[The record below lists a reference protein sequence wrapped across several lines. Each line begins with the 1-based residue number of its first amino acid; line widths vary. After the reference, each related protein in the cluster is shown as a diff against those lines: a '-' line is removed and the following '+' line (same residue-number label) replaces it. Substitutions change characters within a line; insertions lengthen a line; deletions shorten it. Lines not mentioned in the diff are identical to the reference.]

1 MPDQPLTEES
11 LQQEVRHALDS
22 LRPREAQ
29 VLELYFGIGVDRPMS
44 LEEIAMEFHLTRE
57 RVRQIKEK
65 ALSRLRHQSRSK
77 VLKQFLG

>member
-1 MPDQPLTEES
+1 V
-11 LQQEVRHALDS
+11 LQM
-22 LRPREAQ
+22 
-29 VLELYFGIGVDRPMS
+29 YFGIGLDRSCS
-44 LEEIAMEFHLTRE
+44 LEEIAGQFQLTRE